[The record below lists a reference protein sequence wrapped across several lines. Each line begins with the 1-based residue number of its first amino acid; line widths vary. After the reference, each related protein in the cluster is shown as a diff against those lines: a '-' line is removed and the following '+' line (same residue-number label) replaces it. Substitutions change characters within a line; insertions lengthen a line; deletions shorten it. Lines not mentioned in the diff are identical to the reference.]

1 MMDGPHAARV
11 RPTRSPCW
19 SLVESMA
26 ERQRARG
33 ECEKREEALPVIDI
47 HGYLAGEST
56 LASAAAEAAAAEA
69 RG

>member
-1 MMDGPHAARV
+1 MQESAR
-11 RPTRSPCW
+11 
-19 SLVESMA
+19 E
-26 ERQRARG
+26 G
-33 ECEKREEALPVIDI
+33 EKREEALPVIDI